1 MNLTDTSRCPLCGGA
16 NNCQLCTPNTYKG
29 PCWCEPMLIP
39 EMLLARVPLELRDQT
54 CICREC
60 VAAFHRGNSSP
71 PPPPELQPGDFY
83 FDRGRM
89 VFSATY
95 HLRRGY
101 CCGNGCRHCPYP
113 VPK

>member
-16 NNCQLCTPNTYKG
+16 NNCQRCTPNAYKG
-29 PCWCEPMLIP
+29 PCWCEPMCLP
-39 EMLLARVPLELRDQT
+39 ETLLARVPLELRDQT
-54 CICREC
+54 CICRAC

-71 PPPPELQPGDFY
+71 PPPALQPGDFY
-83 FDRGRM
+83 FDRGMM
-89 VFSATY
+89 VLSRAY

-113 VPK
+113 VRK